1 MSSSLNVTFFSHN
14 NGMEGEVV
22 DSRPT
27 ECKYA
32 YNSNIKKIK
41 EEKKIKKK
49 ERKTTE
55 KQLKK
60 SSQVNRTVEVD
71 T

>member
-1 MSSSLNVTFFSHN
+1 MSSSLNGTYFSHN

-32 YNSNIKKIK
+32 YHSNIKKKKLKK
-41 EEKKIKKK
+41 EKKK
-49 ERKTTE
+49 ERL
-55 KQLKK
+55 QK
-60 SSQVNRTVEVD
+60 SN
-71 T
+71 

>member
-1 MSSSLNVTFFSHN
+1 MSSSLNGTYFSHN

-41 EEKKIKKK
+41 EEKKIKKEE
-49 ERKTTE
+49 ERL
-55 KQLKK
+55 QK
-60 SSQVNRTVEVD
+60 SN
-71 T
+71 

>member
-1 MSSSLNVTFFSHN
+1 MSSSLNGTYFPHN

-32 YNSNIKKIK
+32 YHSNIKKK
-41 EEKKIKKK
+41 KLKKEKKDKKN
-49 ERKTTE
+49 ERL
-55 KQLKK
+55 QK
-60 SSQVNRTVEVD
+60 SN
-71 T
+71 